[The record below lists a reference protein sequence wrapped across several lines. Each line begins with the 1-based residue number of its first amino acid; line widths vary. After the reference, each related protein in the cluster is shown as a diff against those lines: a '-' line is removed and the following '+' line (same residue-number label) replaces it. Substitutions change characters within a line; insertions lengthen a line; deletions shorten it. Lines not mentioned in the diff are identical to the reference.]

1 MKEIVKELRMSK
13 RGFTL
18 LELVVVIAILGVL
31 ALIVV
36 PNVVDRISEAETTVR
51 EANAK
56 ILKNALDMY
65 LIDSEGE
72 VSGPANGTSYT
83 EQELKEILVPGY
95 LDEIPKLD
103 GIAIT
108 YDSKDNRFIV
118 TTDN

>member
-1 MKEIVKELRMSK
+1 MSK

-56 ILKNALDMY
+56 Y
-65 LIDSEGE
+65 
-72 VSGPANGTSYT
+72 
-83 EQELKEILVPGY
+83 
-95 LDEIPKLD
+95 
-103 GIAIT
+103 
-108 YDSKDNRFIV
+108 
-118 TTDN
+118 

>member
-1 MKEIVKELRMSK
+1 MSK

-65 LIDSEGE
+65 LIDSEE